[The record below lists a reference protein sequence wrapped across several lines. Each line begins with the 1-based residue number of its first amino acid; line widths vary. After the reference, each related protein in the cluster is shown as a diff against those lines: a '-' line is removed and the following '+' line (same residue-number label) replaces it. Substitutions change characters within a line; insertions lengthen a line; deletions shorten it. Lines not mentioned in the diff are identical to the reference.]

1 MLHAIQY
8 FMGSLVTF
16 TSDSAVKVYA
26 NSPNYNVPPE
36 PFLSSRLL
44 NRQLKFVMHRLHIEF
59 TREVLEGLEKSL
71 RSRTRDAWGPSFAVI
86 LVLCLC
92 IEGLQTA
99 ADTFVV
105 CDLIKE
111 GQASEVRREM
121 SAEACREVEEYPFE
135 RCKRLFHE
143 IYKSG
148 RVGNGGGREGGYNP
162 LRALGDERE
171 IEMDPPTELM
181 ARSMY
186 SLVYNSRKSVGQ
198 VENGMNADEIID
210 DILQELSERPRLL
223 NLRDEINPKDIKIN
237 STGRLAAKF
246 LMSFFGKES

>member
-1 MLHAIQY
+1 MLHAIHY

-16 TSDSAVKVYA
+16 TSDSAEKVYA
-26 NSPNYNVPPE
+26 KSPNYNVPPE

-44 NRQLKFVMHRLHIEF
+44 NRQLKCVMHRLHIEL

-71 RSRTRDAWGPSFAVI
+71 RSRTRDAWGPSFAAI
-86 LVLCLC
+86 LVLSLC

-111 GQASEVRREM
+111 GQASKLQREM
-121 SAEACREVEEYPFE
+121 SAEACNEVEEYPFE
-135 RCKRLFHE
+135 KCVRLFHE

-148 RVGNGGGREGGYNP
+148 RVGNAGGRERGFNP
-162 LRALGDERE
+162 LRAPGDDRE
-171 IEMDPPTELM
+171 MGLDLPTELM

-186 SLVYNSRKSVGQ
+186 CLIYNARK
-198 VENGMNADEIID
+198 
-210 DILQELSERPRLL
+210 
-223 NLRDEINPKDIKIN
+223 
-237 STGRLAAKF
+237 
-246 LMSFFGKES
+246 LMS